1 MTPTRKQQAD
11 VVRRMGLWSDGTQ
24 IRRRRGGA
32 YRERCSG
39 DARRAVRLLSRVKIG
54 ISVSAP
60 PILSRLCGALCCCIT
75 LSCRRHSLPLQE
87 MPRQIDGTEIAQVH
101 SCEQLGRASLRERV
115 CQDV

>member
-1 MTPTRKQQAD
+1 
-11 VVRRMGLWSDGTQ
+11 MGLCSDGTQ

-60 PILSRLCGALCCCIT
+60 PILSRICGALCCCIT
-75 LSCRRHSLPLQE
+75 LSCRRHSLRSEEHTSELQSL
-87 MPRQIDGTEIAQVH
+87 MRISYAVFCLKQKTKMKYNRDNQIHKI
-101 SCEQLGRASLRERV
+101 
-115 CQDV
+115 

>member
-1 MTPTRKQQAD
+1 MRISDWSSD
-11 VVRRMGLWSDGTQ
+11 VCSSDL
-24 IRRRRGGA
+24 GA

-60 PILSRLCGALCCCIT
+60 PILSRICGALCCCIT
-75 LSCRRHSLPLQE
+75 LSCRRHSLPIQE

-101 SCEQLGRASLRERV
+101 SCELIFPASEIFAGTPGKKMAA
-115 CQDV
+115 